1 MEFDT
6 DFGIVLATSGYKISK
21 RSNCSIDW
29 GLAEVKESRVG
40 NNEILELTSRPKSFG
55 QFFPPHSTVDE
66 MQELEL
72 GQQVMKVGR
81 TTNVTYGYVS
91 HIESECKLPGNP
103 TTSTEFAITGLKGTL
118 FSDKGDSGA
127 FVLNEFGQLVG
138 MIVGG
143 GILGETFVT
152 PIQEVTA
159 DIMEMTGY
167 SVHMLNA

>member
-1 MEFDT
+1 
-6 DFGIVLATSGYKISK
+6 
-21 RSNCSIDW
+21 
-29 GLAEVKESRVG
+29 
-40 NNEILELTSRPKSFG
+40 
-55 QFFPPHSTVDE
+55 

-91 HIESECKLPGNP
+91 HIDSECKFPGNP
-103 TTSTEFAITGLKGTL
+103 TTSTEFAITGLKGTQ

-138 MIVGG
+138 MIIGG
-143 GILGETFVT
+143 GVLGETFVM

-159 DIMEMTGY
+159 DIMETTGY
-167 SVHMLNA
+167 SVHLLDA